1 MIGNAPKHWTKAN
14 GKSFW
19 RGHIYLCLQG
29 TTTNDFSRWHQN
41 TVRDNQEPKTSWRKN
56 KYNIWEEQINTD
68 FRYYNSQT
76 GFKNFCTQD
85 LKLDNSYRKHKIN
98 FLKTRKFGKEPN
110 KTSINITCYSHEE
123 SATDLWHMA
132 QQQETMFGWLTIWS
146 SKFFVSALFCYALSH
161 RD

>member
-1 MIGNAPKHWTKAN
+1 MPPNIGRKQMGSLSEEGTFIFAFREPLQIIFQGDTSTQSEITRNPRLHEEKTN
-14 GKSFW
+14 TTYGRNRSTQTS
-19 RGHIYLCLQG
+19 GIIIYRHVL
-29 TTTNDFSRWHQN
+29 
-41 TVRDNQEPKTSWRKN
+41 KT
-56 KYNIWEEQINTD
+56 
-68 FRYYNSQT
+68 
-76 GFKNFCTQD
+76 CTQD

-98 FLKTRKFGKEPN
+98 FLKNRKFEKEPN
-110 KTSINITCYSHEE
+110 RTSINITCYSHEE